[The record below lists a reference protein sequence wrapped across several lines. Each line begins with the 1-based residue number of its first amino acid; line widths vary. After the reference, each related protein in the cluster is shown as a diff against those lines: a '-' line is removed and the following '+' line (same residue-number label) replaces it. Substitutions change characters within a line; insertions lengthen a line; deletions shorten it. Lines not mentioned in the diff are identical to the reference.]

1 MSRPEPPHRGRGASS
16 KEAEIQPQ
24 RARPVFLSYA
34 NPHTAGQQAFVDRV
48 RSSLR
53 SRGLTP
59 RTLGVPRYYPDAP
72 LEAVR
77 RLMVASEGL
86 MGVAFRRTYV
96 GQGLGN
102 HRDGTDGRRAHPLKD
117 QWLTSP
123 WVQIESAMAYQIGL
137 PVLLL
142 RETGVLGEGVLEPG
156 VVLGDIPT
164 FTPDGAAGD
173 YLDSAEWHGLLSDWE
188 SRLRRHRAP

>member
-1 MSRPEPPHRGRGASS
+1 M
-16 KEAEIQPQ
+16 
-24 RARPVFLSYA
+24 
-34 NPHTAGQQAFVDRV
+34 
-48 RSSLR
+48 
-53 SRGLTP
+53 P
-59 RTLGVPRYYPDAP
+59 RTLGVPRYYRDAP

-77 RLMVASEGL
+77 RLVVASQGL
-86 MGVAFRRTYV
+86 MGIAFRRTYV
-96 GQGLGN
+96 GQGLAN

-142 RETGVLGEGVLEPG
+142 RETGVLAEGVLEPG

-164 FTPDGAAGD
+164 FTLEGAAGD

-188 SRLRRHRAP
+188 IRLRRHHAP